1 MKNSTKFSINNSKI
15 FSFIVMIILKW
26 IFFAYDFLM
35 KRCSTIIT
43 CYTFSPMSRWNIA

>member
-26 IFFAYDFLM
+26 IFFEFDETVFYNYHLLYLF
-35 KRCSTIIT
+35 
-43 CYTFSPMSRWNIA
+43 PNV